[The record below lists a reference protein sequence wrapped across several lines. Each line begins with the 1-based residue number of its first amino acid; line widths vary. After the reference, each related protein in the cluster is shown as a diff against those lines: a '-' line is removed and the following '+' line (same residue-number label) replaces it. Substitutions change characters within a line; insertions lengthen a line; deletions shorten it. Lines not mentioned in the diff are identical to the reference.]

1 MFRKL
6 IKFFLSL
13 TLISGVLA
21 AIYYIY
27 QSCQSSEESV
37 TDTMPDTPE
46 AFDLD
51 SDLEPIGK
59 REYVPLNRSND

>member
-6 IKFFLSL
+6 TKFFLSL

-27 QSCQSSEESV
+27 QSCQSSEESAA
-37 TDTMPDTPE
+37 DTMPDATE

-59 REYVPLNRSND
+59 REYVPLNRSTD